1 MRYYF
6 VNNDLHLY
14 AKAKSSSPPLL
25 TSMMSWDVDFH
36 AAQRIIVYA
45 WRVDDDSN
53 RAYEA
58 S

>member
-1 MRYYF
+1 
-6 VNNDLHLY
+6 
-14 AKAKSSSPPLL
+14 
-25 TSMMSWDVDFH
+25 MMSWDVDFH